1 MAWNRES
8 HGEARRKTSTKKEKR
23 RGNAQTVMDS
33 RNGRHD
39 GVEDEE
45 GYLLVV
51 AVVVGN
57 GRDGRKS
64 SPEVRRKPSFSK
76 LRR

>member
-8 HGEARRKTSTKKEKR
+8 HGEARRKTSTKKKKR
-23 RGNAQTVMDS
+23 RGNPQTVMDS

-57 GRDGRKS
+57 GRDGQKSSPKS
-64 SPEVRRKPSFSK
+64 SPET
-76 LRR
+76 

>member
-1 MAWNRES
+1 
-8 HGEARRKTSTKKEKR
+8 
-23 RGNAQTVMDS
+23 MDS

-57 GRDGRKS
+57 GRDGQKSSPKS
-64 SPEVRRKPSFSK
+64 SPET
-76 LRR
+76 